1 MDTYYALYSKES
13 LSRAVV
19 SGGAEGCYFS
29 TPGMGKSTNPIPTSN
44 QEGANYAHHIM
55 ASIPGFKKPN
65 DIAVK
70 RSHISAF
77 ASEQRNISVYN
88 VYCLLMSS
96 ETLKASVFIQPL
108 KETLFSKYTDE
119 NYLAYL

>member
-1 MDTYYALYSKES
+1 MALTKLDTYYALYSKES

-65 DIAVK
+65 DIAV
-70 RSHISAF
+70 RRYHISAF
-77 ASEQRNISVYN
+77 ASTSQELDTNCSY
-88 VYCLLMSS
+88 
-96 ETLKASVFIQPL
+96 SVFLNDAQ
-108 KETLFSKYTDE
+108 E
-119 NYLAYL
+119 NIR